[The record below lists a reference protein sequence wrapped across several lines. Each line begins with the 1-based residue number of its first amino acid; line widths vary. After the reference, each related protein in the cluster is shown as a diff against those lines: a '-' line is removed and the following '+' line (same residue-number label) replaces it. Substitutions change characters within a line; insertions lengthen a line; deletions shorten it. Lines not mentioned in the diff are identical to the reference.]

1 MIKINIYRL
10 LALTVLATAW
20 LWAGACSGSSSDIT
34 DIPGPGGN
42 INESLGGVTG
52 TLVDREGNPV
62 GGFNTLIR
70 VTNLS
75 GINVSPDF
83 NPPASGP
90 EAGQFT
96 IQNLPLNQILIFE
109 AEHMDSTVGRN
120 LGYKQ
125 EVFFNTPGVINL
137 GFVKLDNPWLQLG
150 WDSYKQKD
158 YHQSIYYFNRSLTSR
173 SLSATGDFTLSSSAY
188 NGLGWIY
195 AKRGK
200 DNFATNPMFAGFEW
214 DQALIE
220 FSKALSNF
228 NDADAWVGKGGTLL
242 TLIADLNA
250 DPVQIGP
257 YLPIYGYVIPHFPKA
272 YQALERALIAEPDYN
287 CGHDLIKADD
297 LRVTQLILIW
307 LNGGTVTLNEVENYT
322 DNGNINLGSM
332 QLLSILPD
340 LLLYEPYPQ
349 R

>member
-1 MIKINIYRL
+1 MEDFRSMIKINIYRL

-20 LWAGACSGSSSDIT
+20 LWAGACSGSSSVDNN
-34 DIPGPGGN
+34 IPGPGGN

-52 TLVDREGNPV
+52 TIVDREGNPV

-70 VTNLS
+70 VTNLN

-83 NPPASGP
+83 SPPAAGP

-96 IQNLPLNQILIFE
+96 IQNLPLNQILVFE

-125 EVFFNTPGVINL
+125 EVFFNSPGVVNL
-137 GFVKLDNPWLQLG
+137 GMVKLDNPWLQLG
-150 WDSYKQKD
+150 WDSYKQRD
-158 YHQSIYYFNRSLTSR
+158 YHQSIYYFNRSLSSR
-173 SLSATGDFTLSSSAY
+173 TLSATGDFTLSSSAY
-188 NGLGWIY
+188 DGLAWIY
-195 AKRGK
+195 AKRGR

-220 FSKALSNF
+220 F
-228 NDADAWVGKGGTLL
+228 DKGGTLF
-242 TLIADLNA
+242 TLIANVNS

-257 YLPIYGYVIPHFPKA
+257 WLPIYGYLKPLFPEA
-272 YQALERALIAEPDYN
+272 YQALERALLANPNYN
-287 CGHDLIKADD
+287 CEHDLIKADD
-297 LRVTQLILIW
+297 LRVTQLALIW
-307 LNGGTVTLNEVENYT
+307 LNGGTVTLNEVENYS
-322 DNGNINLGSM
+322 DNGKLNEGSM
-332 QLLSILPD
+332 QLLSVLPD